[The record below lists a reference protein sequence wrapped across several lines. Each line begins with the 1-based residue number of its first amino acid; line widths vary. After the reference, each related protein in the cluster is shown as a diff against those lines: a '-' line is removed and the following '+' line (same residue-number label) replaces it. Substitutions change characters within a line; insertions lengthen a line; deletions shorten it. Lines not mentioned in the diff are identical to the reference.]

1 MTHSP
6 PAAVASLTTG
16 CAAMFALWAIPP
28 NNQARIV
35 MDIEASSTE
44 TLPFGS
50 LYLSPFNVRKETDD
64 PELPELIASIK
75 AHGVLDNLVVH
86 PEHPTNRKSRKSKHP
101 RYGVVSGGRR
111 WRALT
116 ALREQ
121 GLIDD
126 NYPVVCKI
134 CSYEDAIEISLAANM
149 FRIMHPADQ
158 FVAFKELID
167 AGRSVEEVAARFGVT
182 PLVIQR
188 RLRLANVHPMFL
200 PLYRSGT
207 VTLDHLMAL
216 AVTDD
221 HSRQQQAWE
230 ACGGEHCS
238 PEDLRHALTETETSS
253 ESSIAKFVG
262 VEEYLTAGGPT
273 RSDLF
278 SDEGEV
284 YLLDRLLLEKLAKEK
299 LDAHAAH
306 LVADGAAWVDI
317 LPTEQYWRRGDYTR
331 VPMRQRSP
339 TDAEQ
344 AQEAALSAEIEALE
358 EQLEDVENNDE
369 LYEQCE
375 ARQSELDSL
384 QEARMVPDPEQLKAA
399 GALLSINADGSL
411 RVEKN
416 YLRTEDAKRFAAA
429 ERRATRIDKT
439 NGESRLPAALMGSLT
454 AHRTAALQVELARQP
469 ELALAALLHRLIGER
484 FYRHLHHKSPVQ
496 VSCTDP
502 SLRIADDI
510 ETSRAFRER
519 AELLEGVQAQLPED
533 PEMLWEW
540 VCTRSLSE
548 QLAMLAVC
556 IAPTIN
562 GTTTQVQGESPIDFL
577 ASAAKLDMKQ
587 WWSVTAAYL
596 NRIHKRQILEAVRE
610 GVSAEAAAPL
620 EPLKKEALVVSAQRQ
635 LAETGWLPLPLRERE
650 AA

>member
-1 MTHSP
+1 M
-6 PAAVASLTTG
+6 A
-16 CAAMFALWAIPP
+16 
-28 NNQARIV
+28 
-35 MDIEASSTE
+35 IEASSIE
-44 TLPFGS
+44 TLPFGL
-50 LYLSPFNVRKETDD
+50 LYLSPFNVRKEIDD

-86 PEHPTNRKSRKSKHP
+86 PEHPTGKKSRKARHA

-116 ALREQ
+116 VLREQ

-126 NYPVVCKI
+126 ESLVACKI

-167 AGRSVEEVAARFGVT
+167 AGRSVEEVAARFGTT

-188 RLRLANVHPMFL
+188 RLRLANLHPMFL
-200 PLYRSGT
+200 PLYRAGRM
-207 VTLDHLMAL
+207 TLDHLMAL

-221 HSRQQQAWE
+221 HTRQQQAWE
-230 ACGGEHCS
+230 ACDGARSS
-238 PEDLRHALTETETSS
+238 PEDLRHALTESETSS
-253 ESSIAKFVG
+253 QSPIAKFVG
-262 VEEYLTAGGPT
+262 VEAYLAAGGPT

-284 YLLDRLLLEKLAKEK
+284 HLLDRLLLEKLAKEK
-299 LDAHAAH
+299 LDARAEQLRAE
-306 LVADGAAWVDI
+306 GAAWVDI
-317 LPTEQYWRRGDYTR
+317 VPTEQYWRRGDYTR
-331 VPMRQRSP
+331 VAMSQRP
-339 TDAEQ
+339 ATEAEEV
-344 AQEAALSAEIEALE
+344 QEAALSTEIEALE
-358 EQLEDVENNDE
+358 QQLEDEPDNDE
-369 LYEQCE
+369 LHERCE

-384 QEARMVPDPEQLKAA
+384 QEARMVPDPEQSKAA
-399 GALLSINADGSL
+399 GTLLSIDPDGSL
-411 RVEKN
+411 HVEQN
-416 YLRTEDAKRFAAA
+416 YLRKEDAKRYAAA
-429 ERRATRIDKT
+429 ERRATREHKT
-439 NGESRLPAALMGSLT
+439 NGGSRLPAALVGNLT

-469 ELALAALLHRLIGER
+469 QLALAALLHRLIGER
-484 FYRHLHHKSPVQ
+484 FYGHYHLRSPVQ

-519 AELLEGVQAQLPED
+519 AELLESVQTQLPED
-533 PEMLWEW
+533 PETLWEW
-540 VCTRSLSE
+540 VCMRSPSE

-556 IAPTIN
+556 IAPTLN
-562 GTTTQVQGESPIDFL
+562 GTTTQIESDSPIDFL

-587 WWSVTAAYL
+587 WWSVTSAYL
-596 NRIHKRQILEAVRE
+596 KRIQKRQILEAVRE

-620 EPLKKEALVVSAQRQ
+620 EPLKKEALVESAQRQ